1 MTNGYVKVFK
11 PDHPN
16 AQGKGY
22 VLEHLYVMSE
32 YLGRKIDIDGGE
44 NVHHRNGVKDDNNLS
59 NLELWSR
66 SQPSGQRVVDKLVWA
81 RQLIEQYGD
90 EESLLE
96 VFDV

>member
-1 MTNGYVKVFK
+1 MSGGYVKVFK

-22 VLEHLYVMSE
+22 VLEHLYAMSE
-32 YLGRKIDIDGGE
+32 YLGRKIDIAGGE
-44 NVHHRNGVKDDNNLS
+44 NVHHRNGVKDDNTLS
-59 NLELWSR
+59 NLELWSK
-66 SQPSGQRVVDKLVWA
+66 SQPSGQRVVDKLAWA
-81 RQLIEQYGD
+81 RQLIEQYRD